1 MLKEPTWEEEH
12 ALWAVMA
19 RKYRL
24 IITPGR
30 ATQAEAPG
38 FFRVCFLWV
47 ARAEGLA
54 VAVQRMRRAID
65 DYKAS

>member
-30 ATQAEAPG
+30 ATQAEDPG